1 MRVCAAHTIT
11 VIIFS
16 RGRAFHTTRSP
27 IIIII
32 HHRSI
37 YSSSFSFPL
46 SLLAGPSPLPLP
58 LLSSLPP
65 RPPRPLPPL
74 PLPRSPRPLPPRPP
88 PRGSAGPAVLAHGD
102 GRLPL
107 LLLLLEEEEEE
118 VVADDGGL
126 VAPPRPPRPPRGGPP
141 RPRPRR
147 RGRGGKVPRWSIRG
161 GDAFLAR
168 APPSRRW
175 SAAVSRWSRSRC
187 LLCFTSSQC

>member
-1 MRVCAAHTIT
+1 MCAAHTIT

-16 RGRAFHTTRSP
+16 RAEPFTQHVHPSSP
-27 IIIII
+27 

-46 SLLAGPSPLPLP
+46 SLLAGPSPLPL
-58 LLSSLPP
+58 LSSPL
-65 RPPRPLPPL
+65 PPRPLPPL

-88 PRGSAGPAVLAHGD
+88 PRGSAAPAVLAHGD
-102 GRLPL
+102 GRLLPL
-107 LLLLLEEEEEE
+107 LEEEE

-168 APPSRRW
+168 APSSRRW